1 MLSMQDNQVIKTQAH
16 NTMSS
21 HKPLHKSKLLVAHF
35 SSLPSREALYGEIM
49 AWGKKLSPFDPA
61 WKTEENRV
69 AGCQSV
75 MYLYSHLEGPQV
87 IFYAASDALISAGL
101 AALLIE
107 VYSGEPAET
116 ILLSPPQFLEDLG
129 IPSVLTPGRANG
141 LASLYLKMKQE
152 ALRHLVPLRS

>member
-1 MLSMQDNQVIKTQAH
+1 MYAFKAEA
-16 NTMSS
+16 
-21 HKPLHKSKLLVAHF
+21 LVSHF

-49 AWGKKLSPFDPA
+49 SWGKKLSPFDPA

-75 MYLYSHLEGPQV
+75 MYLYSHLEGSQV
-87 IFYAASDALISAGL
+87 FFYAASDALISAGL

-107 VYSGEPAET
+107 VYSGQPAET
-116 ILLSPPQFLEDLG
+116 ILLSPPQFLEDMG

-141 LASLYLKMKQE
+141 LASLYLKMKQQ
-152 ALRHLVPLRS
+152 ALHHLVSYTS

>member
-1 MLSMQDNQVIKTQAH
+1 MN
-16 NTMSS
+16 
-21 HKPLHKSKLLVAHF
+21 KSELLVAHF
-35 SSLPSREALYGEIM
+35 SSLPSKEALYGEIM
-49 AWGKKLSPFDPA
+49 AWGKKLPPFDPA
-61 WKTEENRV
+61 WKTEKNRV
-69 AGCQSV
+69 GGCQSI
-75 MYLYSHLEGPQV
+75 MYLHTELEGSQV

-141 LASLYLKMKQE
+141 LESLYLKMKQE
-152 ALRHLVPLRS
+152 ALRQLVSLGK

>member
-1 MLSMQDNQVIKTQAH
+1 MIASKTE
-16 NTMSS
+16 T
-21 HKPLHKSKLLVAHF
+21 LVAHF

-49 AWGKKLSPFDPA
+49 TWGKKLTPFDPA

-69 AGCQSV
+69 TGCQSI
-75 MYLYSHLEGPQV
+75 MYLHSRLDGTNV
-87 IFYAASDALISAGL
+87 VFYASSDALISAGL
-101 AALLIE
+101 AALLLE

-116 ILLSPPQFLEDLG
+116 ILLSPPQFLEELG

-152 ALRHLVPLRS
+152 ALRHLTLGKIKG

>member
-1 MLSMQDNQVIKTQAH
+1 
-16 NTMSS
+16 
-21 HKPLHKSKLLVAHF
+21 
-35 SSLPSREALYGEIM
+35 M
-49 AWGKKLSPFDPA
+49 AWGKKLAPFDPA

-69 AGCQSV
+69 MGCQSV
-75 MYLYSHLEGPQV
+75 MYLYNRLEGSRV
-87 IFYAASDALISAGL
+87 FFYAASDALISAGL
-101 AALLIE
+101 AALLID

-152 ALRHLVPLRS
+152 ALRHLVGKNEG